1 MRSLQHSMK
10 KSLEHYKRD
19 FFDYLQQFRGYSEL
33 TIKTYDDVLTEAL
46 PMIEHDCNEG
56 ETVLNIMAY
65 RMKIASQQSKTIA
78 KKISALR
85 SFCEYLNDVGEAV
98 SLHGDESIKVA
109 QTLPKPIAH
118 EHIMQAVAHCGLVEK
133 CVILTLYLLGLRI
146 SELANLRLY
155 DIRHTVV
162 RIEGKGSKEREVPLP
177 PSLKELLDHYRKV
190 EAPSMYLFEKDGEKL
205 RISSLRYIVTKSF
218 KKIGI
223 KATPHQLRHSYATIL
238 LNNRARIADVSE
250 LLGHASMVSTQIY
263 TKLANATKLEQ
274 YVKAHPLCK
283 ETDGTQ

>member
-1 MRSLQHSMK
+1 MK
-10 KSLEHYKRD
+10 KSLEEYKVD
-19 FFDYLQQFRGYSEL
+19 FFDYLKQFRGYSEL
-33 TIKTYDDVLTEAL
+33 TVKTYNDVFKEAFN
-46 PMIEHDCNEG
+46 MIEQETHEN

-65 RMKIASQQSKTIA
+65 RMKIASQQSRTIA

-85 SFCEYLNDVGEAV
+85 SFCEYLNDVAAEPV
-98 SLHGDESIKVA
+98 LLQGDESIKVA

-118 EHIMQAVAHCGLVEK
+118 EHIMQAVGHCKLFDK

-146 SELANLRLY
+146 SELASLRLEN
-155 DIRHTVV
+155 IAQTTV
-162 RIEGKGSKEREVPLP
+162 RIEGKGKREREVPLP
-177 PSLKELLDHYRKV
+177 PSLKVLLEHYQKM
-190 EAPSMYLFEKDGEKL
+190 ETPSVYLFEKDGEKL

-218 KKIGI
+218 KTIGI

-238 LNNRARIADVSE
+238 LNNSARIADVSE

-274 YVKAHPLCK
+274 YIKAHPLCK
-283 ETDGTQ
+283 EIDGTR